1 MAIPEAIVIRDL
13 GQQNFL
19 PTFNAMRDFTAARTP
34 ESPDEFWLVEHPPI
48 FTQGRNSKPEHL
60 LNPGDIQIADID
72 RGGQVTYHGPGQL
85 VLYTLLDLSRAK
97 KGVRDLV
104 TAIEQSIIKLLAEYA
119 VTAHARSD
127 APGVYVD
134 NAKLAALGLRVTRGR
149 SYHGLSLNIDM
160 DLSPFQRINPCG
172 YADMRVTQCRELGI
186 EDPLPMISDR
196 LCTLLA
202 AELGYN
208 ARVYEPTRSVTD
220 LSENRI

>member
-1 MAIPEAIVIRDL
+1 MSIPDTIIIRDL
-13 GQQNFL
+13 GQQDYF
-19 PTFNAMRDFTAARTP
+19 PTFDAMRDFTAGRTP
-34 ESPDEFWLVEHPPI
+34 ESQDEFWLVQHPPV

-60 LNPGDIQIADID
+60 LKPGNIEVVDID

-85 VLYTLLDLSRAK
+85 VLYTLVDLGRAK

-104 TAIEQSIIKLLAEYA
+104 SAIEQSIIKLLAEYDI
-119 VTAHARSD
+119 TAHARTD

-172 YADMRVTQCRELGI
+172 YPNMAVTQCVELGI
-186 EDPLPMISDR
+186 EDPLPMLSDR
-196 LCTLLA
+196 LCALLA

-208 ARVYEPTRSVTD
+208 ARVYEPTRS
-220 LSENRI
+220 LIELAANKI

>member
-1 MAIPEAIVIRDL
+1 MTIPEAIVIRDL
-13 GQQNFL
+13 GQQDYI
-19 PTFNAMRDFTAARTP
+19 PTFDAMREYTAARTP
-34 ESPDEFWLVEHPPI
+34 ESPDEFWLVEHPPV

-60 LNPGDIQIADID
+60 LNPGDIQIVDID

-85 VLYTLLDLSRAK
+85 VLYTLIDLSRAK

-119 VTAHARSD
+119 LTAHARSD

-172 YADMRVTQCRELGI
+172 YPDMAITQCRELGI

-202 AELGYN
+202 TELGYN
-208 ARVYEPTRSVTD
+208 ARVYEPTRSITD
-220 LSENRI
+220 LATNRA